1 MKKIY
6 KKPELKQLD
15 LCVESFI
22 AGSGKDP
29 FIEGT
34 GEGGINIGG
43 GGQGDQGDEV
53 ESKRTG
59 RFWDDEY

>member
-1 MKKIY
+1 MKKKY
-6 KKPELKQLD
+6 KAPQIENVIFSSASSIL
-15 LCVESFI
+15 E
-22 AGSGKDP
+22 GSRDP